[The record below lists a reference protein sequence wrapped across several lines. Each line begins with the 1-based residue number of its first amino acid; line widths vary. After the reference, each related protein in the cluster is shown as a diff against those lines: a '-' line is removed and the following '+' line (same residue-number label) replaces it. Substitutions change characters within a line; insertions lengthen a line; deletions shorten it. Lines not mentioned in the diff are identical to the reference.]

1 MPQNGVYDLL
11 KMLEIALD
19 EGYSVLKY
27 TVVNKREIEELI
39 DRIYAALPT
48 EVQEAR
54 LFLKRKEELQNE
66 AQQKAN
72 KIVQDAQNEA
82 DRKLSES
89 DQMKAIER
97 EGNRIKNEVYEECEK
112 MKHIALQDAENI
124 RLQATDEAMK
134 IREGAEL
141 YAEQVLTSIEGNLTQ
156 LQQVVKNGQIYME
169 QLRTDSIGKYPSQAG
184 APSRKE
190 YKFLI
195 FQKRHFK
202 RSVFFI
208 VKNVVF
214 VYNLFAIYFV

>member
-27 TVVNKREIEELI
+27 TVINKREIETLI
-39 DRIYAALPT
+39 DRIYQALPT
-48 EVQEAR
+48 EVQEAK
-54 LFLKRKEELQNE
+54 LLLKRKEELQNE
-66 AQQKAN
+66 AQQRAN
-72 KIVQDAQNEA
+72 KIIQDAQAEA

-89 DQMKAIER
+89 DEIKAIELQ
-97 EGNRIKNEVYEECEK
+97 GNKIKNEVYQECEK
-112 MKHIALQDAENI
+112 IKHIALQDAENI

-169 QLRTDSIGKYPSQAG
+169 QLRTDSIGKYPTQQ
-184 APSRKE
+184 PPVRK
-190 YKFLI
+190 
-195 FQKRHFK
+195 
-202 RSVFFI
+202 
-208 VKNVVF
+208 
-214 VYNLFAIYFV
+214 

>member
-1 MPQNGVYDLL
+1 MPQTGVYDLL

-27 TVVNKREIEELI
+27 TIVNKREIEELI
-39 DRIYAALPT
+39 DRIYAALPV

-72 KIVQDAQNEA
+72 KIVKDAQDEA
-82 DRKLSES
+82 DRMLSES
-89 DQMKAIER
+89 DRIKAIER
-97 EGNRIKNEVYEECEK
+97 EGIRIKNEVVADCENI
-112 MKHIALQDAENI
+112 KHTAVQDSEKI

-141 YAEQVLTSIEGNLTQ
+141 YAQQVLTSLEDNLTQ

-169 QLRTDSIGKYPSQAG
+169 QIKSDSVGRYNIQNSHVQNNDNGWVNNREA
-184 APSRKE
+184 
-190 YKFLI
+190 
-195 FQKRHFK
+195 KR
-202 RSVFFI
+202 
-208 VKNVVF
+208 
-214 VYNLFAIYFV
+214 L

>member
-27 TVVNKREIEELI
+27 TVVNKREIETLI
-39 DRIYAALPT
+39 DRIYQALPT

-66 AQQKAN
+66 AQQTN
-72 KIVQDAQNEA
+72 KIIQDAQAEA

-89 DQMKAIER
+89 DQIKAIELQ
-97 EGNRIKNEVYEECEK
+97 GNKIKNEVYEECEK
-112 MKHIALQDAENI
+112 IKHIALQDAENI

-169 QLRTDSIGKYPSQAG
+169 QLRTDSIGKYPTQQV
-184 APSRKE
+184 PTRK
-190 YKFLI
+190 
-195 FQKRHFK
+195 
-202 RSVFFI
+202 
-208 VKNVVF
+208 
-214 VYNLFAIYFV
+214 

>member
-27 TVVNKREIEELI
+27 TIVNKREIEELI
-39 DRIYAALPT
+39 DRIYAALPN

-72 KIVQDAQNEA
+72 QIVQDAQAKA
-82 DRKLSES
+82 DRMLSES
-89 DQMKAIER
+89 DQIKAIER
-97 EGNRIKNEVYEECEK
+97 EGVRITNEVKDNCEK
-112 MKHIALQDAENI
+112 IKTIAVQDADTI
-124 RLQATDEAMK
+124 RLQATDEAVK

-141 YAEQVLTSIEGNLTQ
+141 YAEQVLTSLEGNLAQ

-169 QLRTDSIGKYPSQAG
+169 QLRADSVGKYSSEA
-184 APSRKE
+184 SRGWVNNRDN
-190 YKFLI
+190 
-195 FQKRHFK
+195 KR
-202 RSVFFI
+202 
-208 VKNVVF
+208 
-214 VYNLFAIYFV
+214 L